1 LDLTPFGALLQGIG
15 LLYWVVV
22 IGVAVLAWRWPKRRA
37 VKLGAC
43 AAVLVLALAPTINQY
58 RAQSA
63 AKARYQA
70 AMAHFEMRCKSAGE
84 KIVRTVEN
92 VEGIVWMKWRDKYDV
107 GDDYDQF
114 KLSDPY
120 GRDCNAERCIEQL
133 LRLDAPTGRFER
145 EVKLTKGR
153 FGFVESTDPTD
164 GKLYRYTGTMK
175 LPSPPWTP
183 EAIARQERT
192 DGRPISDDSYRLALE
207 RKPISTRTA
216 RYGVTWDDISTREDR
231 EHWVA
236 GGSLKV
242 IDLQTDEVIAERVGY
257 MMDRG
262 LGSRAGFRTP
272 WLMARRH
279 ACPEYPG
286 GMFRYPTHD
295 SVLFALKVLQPN
307 Q

>member
-1 LDLTPFGALLQGIG
+1 LTPFGALLQGIG

-92 VEGIVWMKWRDKYDV
+92 VEGVVWMKWRDKYDV

-120 GRDCNAERCIEQL
+120 GRDCNAEGCIEQL
-133 LRLDAPTGRFER
+133 LRA
-145 EVKLTKGR
+145 TKGAELDPKNELHAR
-153 FGFVESTDPTD
+153 AGYSFVDTLEPQSKQWRRYTRQ
-164 GKLYRYTGTMK
+164 LYRQK
-175 LPSPPWTP
+175 ERDPKFADW
-183 EAIARQERT
+183 AIASEVAWKAIER
-192 DGRPISDDSYRLALE
+192 P
-207 RKPISTRTA
+207 TA

-231 EHWVA
+231 EFWVA
-236 GGSLKV
+236 GGSIKV
-242 IDLQTDEVIAERVGY
+242 VDLQTNEVIAERIGY
-257 MMDRG
+257 IIDRG
-262 LGSRAGFRTP
+262 QGGKGGFRSP
-272 WLMARRH
+272 WSWALSYGPMCPQRRLSDT
-279 ACPEYPG
+279 
-286 GMFRYPTHD
+286 F
-295 SVLFALKVLQPN
+295 LFVSKALIPITKEK
-307 Q
+307 